1 MTRNMS
7 CNTRAANIKP
17 PCLLFTESTMFHHD
31 SHHQQIETFKMKVKD
46 KEIIYIL
53 TSVMISVRDQRFVAN
68 NLSPRLRVVFC
79 MTFN

>member
-1 MTRNMS
+1 MSS

-17 PCLLFTESTMFHHD
+17 PCLLFIKTTMFHHD
-31 SHHQQIETFKMKVKD
+31 SHYQHIKTFKMKVKD

-68 NLSPRLRVVFC
+68 SLSSRLRVKLVFC

>member
-1 MTRNMS
+1 MSS
-7 CNTRAANIKP
+7 CNTRAANIQP
-17 PCLLFTESTMFHHD
+17 PCLLFIKTTMFHHD
-31 SHHQQIETFKMKVKD
+31 SHYQHIETFKMKVKD

-68 NLSPRLRVVFC
+68 SLSSLLRVKLVFC